1 MEVEVSNWNS
11 QPSIKSFLQSAQPSA
26 QEQVGVQFWQVPSTQ
41 RFWHLL
47 PTKCNVPLGSQRVV
61 PQVEE
66 SVPVA
71 CCSSAGFPSSMP
83 HLFKS
88 VQVLVWVKVSPQVIV
103 EGSGCQ
109 SVQNQSGMQA
119 GVSGSKLQVSLYQ
132 YKPAPSHNF

>member
-1 MEVEVSNWNS
+1 
-11 QPSIKSFLQSAQPSA
+11 
-26 QEQVGVQFWQVPSTQ
+26 VGVQFWQVPSTQ

-71 CCSSAGFPSSMP
+71 CCSSAGFPCSMP
-83 HLFKS
+83 QLFAS

>member
-1 MEVEVSNWNS
+1 
-11 QPSIKSFLQSAQPSA
+11 
-26 QEQVGVQFWQVPSTQ
+26 
-41 RFWHLL
+41 
-47 PTKCNVPLGSQRVV
+47 VV
-61 PQVEE
+61 PQAAA

-71 CCSSAGFPSSMP
+71 CCSSDGFPSSMP